1 MALIVQIENQS
12 HKVIDSFSDEDDVF
26 LHLCS
31 RVRRDSTEDWR
42 VLSIVDPYSDTMLNR
57 IQQVQLRD
65 ELERIRRRPDLL
77 TGGGAD
83 LSSPGTDF
91 GRRRRL
97 PDLHRRVGG
106 TGSPWP
112 RRPPADAQ
120 SRVGLR
126 P

>member
-77 TGGGAD
+77 AGA
-83 LSSPGTDF
+83 G
-91 GRRRRL
+91 
-97 PDLHRRVGG
+97 
-106 TGSPWP
+106 
-112 RRPPADAQ
+112 PAVERISAALERTLDGDGAYLTFI
-120 SRVGLR
+120 GE
-126 P
+126 